1 LHAAGVD
8 RGLHRTH
15 NELHVKLGHGTITKL
30 NDFWE
35 VMPRIDMH
43 HGEWHSGGGKCPG
56 GQMQHDYRVFA
67 PRKQHDWALKL
78 SGHFPDNGD

>member
-1 LHAAGVD
+1 
-8 RGLHRTH
+8 
-15 NELHVKLGHGTITKL
+15 
-30 NDFWE
+30 
-35 VMPRIDMH
+35 MPRIDMH